1 MLRLHKAPLIT
12 LCTTALLTLSS
23 ASFAKGTGYVF
34 VSSEKDNVITVL
46 DSNNDYAVVKQIET
60 GDRPRHIAFN
70 NDRTKIYAACG
81 EGESIDI
88 IDIEKLEVTDRV
100 EEIED
105 PEAFDV
111 SPDGKQMYI
120 SLEDDGALGIMN
132 LDSKEMVAEIEVG
145 EEPEGVLTHPDGKTV
160 FVTSEV
166 ANMVHVIDVEKKES
180 IADIVVG
187 KRPRRFAVTPDNK
200 SLWVTNELDASVS
213 FVDLETNKVTGSMK
227 FEPKGF
233 RAESITPV
241 GIVMTKDGKT
251 AYVAMGRANHVAVV
265 DVEKKEVKDYI
276 LVGERAW
283 NVTFNKDESLLYVV
297 NGLSDDVS
305 IIDTTKGKVIKS
317 VPVGRVPYM
326 ALIDDQE

>member
-1 MLRLHKAPLIT
+1 MRLRKTPLVA
-12 LCTTALLTLSS
+12 LCTAALLTLST

-34 VSSEKDNVITVL
+34 VSSEKDNVVTVL
-46 DSNNDYAVVKQIET
+46 DSNKDYAVVKQIET

-70 NDRTKIYAACG
+70 EDRTKIYAACG
-81 EGESIDI
+81 EGESIDV
-88 IDIEKLEVTDRV
+88 IDVEKLEVTDRI

-111 SPDGKQMYI
+111 SSDGKQMYI
-120 SLEDDGALGIMN
+120 SLEDDGALGIMD
-132 LDSKEMVAEIEVG
+132 LESKEMIAEVEVG
-145 EEPEGVLTHPDGKTV
+145 EEPEGVLTHPNGKTV

-187 KRPRRFAVTPDNK
+187 KRPRRFALTPDNK
-200 SLWVTNELDASVS
+200 TLWVTNELDASVS
-213 FVDLETNKVTGSMK
+213 FIDLESNKVTGSMK

-241 GIVMTKDGKT
+241 GIAITQDGST
-251 AYVAMGRANHVAVV
+251 AYVGMGRANHVAVI
-265 DVEKKEVKDYI
+265 DVAKQEVIDYI

-283 NVTFNKDESLLYVV
+283 NVTFNKDESLLFVV

-305 IIDTTKGKVIKS
+305 VIDTKKGKVIKS
-317 VPVGRVPYM
+317 FPVGRVPYM